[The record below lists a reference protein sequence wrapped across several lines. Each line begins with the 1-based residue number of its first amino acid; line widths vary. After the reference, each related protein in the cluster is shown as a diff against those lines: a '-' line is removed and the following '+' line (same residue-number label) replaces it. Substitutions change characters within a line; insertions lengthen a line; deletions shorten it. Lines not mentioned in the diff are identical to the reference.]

1 MDQRE
6 RIITISVSGLLRDPN
21 PKISH
26 AQLSLQQSLQVA
38 HTHKVRP

>member
-26 AQLSLQQSLQVA
+26 AQLFLSLLQVV